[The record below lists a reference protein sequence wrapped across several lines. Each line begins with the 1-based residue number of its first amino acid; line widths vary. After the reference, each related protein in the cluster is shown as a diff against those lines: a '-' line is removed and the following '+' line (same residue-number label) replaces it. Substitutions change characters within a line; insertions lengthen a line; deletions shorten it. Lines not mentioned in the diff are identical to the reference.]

1 MKFVSKIHGELSY
14 EEKNKVTFKKGIP
27 GFLDLK
33 EYIIVDLEENPMFKL
48 LHSLENEE
56 VGLVLISPFE
66 VEENYEIKLSD
77 EVVKNLKIESPT
89 DVMLLSTV
97 TLSQKVEN
105 ITVNLKGP
113 IIVNIK
119 NGLGEQIIIDNDKYK
134 TKSPLIKEW

>member
-1 MKFVSKIHGELSY
+1 MKFVSKIHGEINY

-33 EYIIVDLEENPMFKL
+33 QYIIVDLEENPMFKL
-48 LHSLENEE
+48 LHSLDNEE
-56 VGLVLISPFE
+56 MGLVLISPFE
-66 VEENYEIKLSD
+66 VEKDYEIKLSD
-77 EVVKNLKIESPT
+77 ELIKNLKLESSS
-89 DVMLLSTV
+89 DVMVLCTV
-97 TLSQKVEN
+97 TLSSRLEN

-119 NGLGEQIIIDNDKYK
+119 NGLGEQIIIDNDKYQ